1 MVYEHGERVQDVSSK
16 SMPLGI
22 LFLIL
27 MSFETEFFFFLS
39 EVSSAC
45 SFGEMLFLIAIH
57 FHSNNM
63 SAISDLVYLTLG
75 LKVISPLC

>member
-1 MVYEHGERVQDVSSK
+1 
-16 SMPLGI
+16 MPLGI

-27 MSFETEFFFFLS
+27 MSFETEFGFFFS

-75 LKVISPLC
+75 LKVISPLY

>member
-16 SMPLGI
+16 SMPLGK

-27 MSFETEFFFFLS
+27 MSFETEFFFFS